1 MSWCSLSLERYSLK
15 SFTLSRCD
23 LLAIERISFSW
34 VFAACSSNRRSA
46 AVRVSAAGGG
56 TDPPSATAASSA
68 SASLSF
74 CEGGGRGKAEVRPS
88 SRECA
93 VERGKCVVAR
103 RHRASPRTSLCL
115 SLFFFFF
122 FTPPAA
128 ETPPLSFNPPF
139 TTCWYDSLISRA
151 TKCALVSVVGETSID
166 QCILNDVWFHSSPS
180 DCFRKT
186 VVRQNRRSEQC
197 PDIVLPRLIDCD
209 AAVRTRAR
217 HSEATR
223 THHFAPRN
231 ISRTCRRDVA
241 RVSVPRSSSRG
252 SR

>member
-1 MSWCSLSLERYSLK
+1 MERYSLK

-23 LLAIERISFSW
+23 LLAMERISFSW

-46 AVRVSAAGGG
+46 AVRVSVAGGG
-56 TDPPSATAASSA
+56 TDPASATAASSA

-74 CEGGGRGKAEVRPS
+74 CGGGGRGKAEVRPS

-115 SLFFFFF
+115 SFFFFFF

-151 TKCALVSVVGETSID
+151 TECALVSVVGETSID
-166 QCILNDVWFHSSPS
+166 QWILNDGTTKPFNLRPLS
-180 DCFRKT
+180 RKT
-186 VVRQNRRSEQC
+186 VVREQC
-197 PDIVLPRLIDCD
+197 CLTPSSPDIVLPRLIDCD